1 VDYLANR
8 KAEAAL
14 FGNPQ
19 RRTGGLDLALRG
31 SAPIRTEQRE
41 AHMSVLV
48 ITGGSRGIGRAV
60 VAGAAARGW
69 AIAFSYVS
77 DAKAAAETVAMAQAA
92 GVACKALQGDARD
105 ETHLA
110 ALFDLGATFGPVDRC
125 VVNAGIVG
133 PVSRLADMDAERIR
147 QVVDVNVT
155 GALLT
160 AREAA
165 RRMPAS
171 AGGPGGS
178 IVLLSSAAARIGGAN
193 TFVEYGATKGAM
205 DTLTRGLALELAPSV
220 RVNAVRPGIIDTDIH
235 AAAGLP
241 NRAAEVGPEQP
252 LGRAGTAE
260 ETAAAIL
267 WLLSDEASYV
277 TGTHIDVAG
286 GR

>member
-1 VDYLANR
+1 
-8 KAEAAL
+8 
-14 FGNPQ
+14 
-19 RRTGGLDLALRG
+19 
-31 SAPIRTEQRE
+31 
-41 AHMSVLV
+41 MSVLV

-60 VAGAAARGW
+60 VMGAAARGW
-69 AIAFSYVS
+69 SVVFSYVS
-77 DAKAAAETVAMAQAA
+77 DASAATATRDAARAA
-92 GVACKALQGDARD
+92 GSVCEMLQGDARD
-105 ETHLA
+105 EAHLA
-110 ALFDLGATFGPVDRC
+110 ALFDLGATMGSVDKC

-133 PVSRLADMDAERIR
+133 PASKLADMDSERIGR
-147 QVVDVNVT
+147 VVDVNVT

-165 RRMPAS
+165 RRMPVDR
-171 AGGPGGS
+171 GGKGGS
-178 IVLLSSAAARIGGAN
+178 VVLLSSAAARIGGGN
-193 TFVEYGATKGAM
+193 IFVDYGATKGAM
-205 DTLTRGLALELAPSV
+205 DTLAKGLALELAPSV

-241 NRAAEVGPEQP
+241 DRVAAIGHEQP

>member
-1 VDYLANR
+1 
-8 KAEAAL
+8 
-14 FGNPQ
+14 
-19 RRTGGLDLALRG
+19 
-31 SAPIRTEQRE
+31 
-41 AHMSVLV
+41 MSVLV

-60 VAGAAARGW
+60 VMGAAARGW
-69 AIAFSYVS
+69 SVAFSFVS
-77 DAKAAAETVAMAQAA
+77 DASAAEATVAGAQAL
-92 GVACKALQGDARD
+92 GIDCRSLQGDARD
-105 ETHLA
+105 EAHLA
-110 ALFDLGATFGPVDRC
+110 ALFDLGATLGTVDKC

-133 PVSRLADMDAERIR
+133 PASTLADMKADRIR

-165 RRMPAS
+165 RRMPVTRGG
-171 AGGPGGS
+171 AGGS
-178 IVLLSSAAARIGGAN
+178 VVLLSSAAARIGGGN
-193 TFVEYGATKGAM
+193 IFVDYGATKGAM
-205 DTLTRGLALELAPSV
+205 DTLARGLAIELAPSV

-241 NRAAEVGPEQP
+241 NRVADIGHEQP

-267 WLLSDEASYV
+267 WLLSDDASYV